1 MFNLNKAF
9 YLYQTQSFTGTELP
23 AKTLCLTFDDG
34 PGKHTADIARFLYEN
49 NIQATFFVVGKYA
62 YHHPDILQQLKE
74 MDHLVGNHTYEH
86 PDIPYYVSVDGNIID
101 QVVRTD
107 AVIKPYVTSNRVYFR
122 APYGKWSPE
131 VAHEL
136 NRSILTANHIGPIF
150 WEVAG
155 IDCYYWQNN
164 WPAEEAAA
172 RYLTDI
178 EQQGRGIVV
187 FHDEIADM
195 DVVKP
200 RNKTLELLKIL
211 VPQLL
216 ERGYQFV
223 SLDEIP
229 SIKETST
236 EKPTFTL
243 RSKGGKRVSLKNK
256 IELYAVGQAGNL
268 QNLLT
273 LEELGYGKVA
283 IKAANNLY
291 LSTAGETNNLTA
303 SAVEMNATE
312 TFDLI
317 PVNATTIMLRCT
329 NGFYVA
335 IEKNGKLS
343 SSAQFMRQ
351 AAIFSYANHNLA
363 VKNSISLMKR
373 FSLLKKRLLFVK
385 SKLQQKIS
393 Q

>member
-1 MFNLNKAF
+1 MK
-9 YLYQTQSFTGTELP
+9 
-23 AKTLCLTFDDG
+23 
-34 PGKHTADIARFLYEN
+34 
-49 NIQATFFVVGKYA
+49 
-62 YHHPDILQQLKE
+62 
-74 MDHLVGNHTYEH
+74 HLVGNHTYEH
-86 PDIPYYVSVDGNIID
+86 PDIPYYVSVDGDIID

-136 NRSILTANHIGPIF
+136 NKSILTVNHIGPIF

-164 WPAEEAAA
+164 WPVEDAAA
-172 RYLTDI
+172 KYLADI
-178 EQQGRGIVV
+178 EAQKRGIVV

-211 VPQLL
+211 IPKLL
-216 ERGYQFV
+216 ELDYKFV
-223 SLDEIP
+223 SLEEIP
-229 SIKETST
+229 SIKEASA
-236 EKPTFTL
+236 EKPIFTF
-243 RSKGGKRVSLKNK
+243 RNKGGKYISLKNQ
-256 IELYAVGQAGNL
+256 IELYADGQAENP

-273 LEELGYGKVA
+273 LQDLGYGKIA

-291 LSTAGETNNLTA
+291 LSTAGNDGIFTA
-303 SAVEMNATE
+303 IGKEIAATE

-317 PVNATTIMLRCT
+317 PVNTSQIMLRCT
-329 NGFYVA
+329 NGYYVA

-351 AAIFSYANHNLA
+351 AAVFNYANHNLA
-363 VKNSISLMKR
+363 ISNQISLKKK
-373 FSLLKKRLLFVK
+373 LLLFKKRLLFVK